1 MVKDLLRLLRF
12 GSTFGAISIFIL
24 SFLAALSE
32 ITAFVLMAIFVR
44 LIEKGTLRDFFGL
57 VIEYSHE
64 MLMKIAIA
72 IPTGLGIAVILNLI
86 TTILITREGRIYFER
101 LAEGVLD
108 EARKKLAAGADVS
121 MVDVN
126 GTLKYDSRYAGVSYM
141 HLLRLI
147 YPVVLTIG
155 ILSFAFAIE
164 KNLTLIVFFCVL
176 AVFPFHFKLMK
187 WGNMTAIRIREGAVQ
202 RGETVDHFTSLIY
215 QHPNPDALADFDSR
229 DLSRSSG
236 NKKYMDAYVD
246 RQRLGGFSNAI
257 SDVSIIAAVIII
269 SLVLVFRGTA
279 EGFALSNLIIGLI
292 VFRFLVRNT
301 RTVVQSVTTIVALQP
316 FFIRVYKIFDM
327 NSHSAAPAIIG
338 TLKKKNPL
346 RLAAITFEPFNH
358 WQAQK
363 MIRILSGAK
372 TGKPKPY
379 GVISSGFPLLS
390 SDWRAELGLAPQFGV
405 SEFRRRYVGLES
417 NISEIK
423 TFIEKADD
431 DKNHDSR
438 VVWSQLSRQSQFL
451 LLSMAFANAKT
462 ILIVNG
468 VDCLSMN
475 KEQLEAFMTATAPN
489 ALVMLFN
496 APPRNIRVSD
506 DFQLGVMVDENLN
519 MLGSVANYAELKAQ
533 IDSYK
538 VDTNSSKSYYETEV
552 YGI

>member
-1 MVKDLLRLLRF
+1 MAKDLLRLLRF

-202 RGETVDHFTSLIY
+202 RGETVGSFHLT
-215 QHPNPDALADFDSR
+215 
-229 DLSRSSG
+229 DLS
-236 NKKYMDAYVD
+236 A
-246 RQRLGGFSNAI
+246 
-257 SDVSIIAAVIII
+257 
-269 SLVLVFRGTA
+269 
-279 EGFALSNLIIGLI
+279 
-292 VFRFLVRNT
+292 
-301 RTVVQSVTTIVALQP
+301 
-316 FFIRVYKIFDM
+316 
-327 NSHSAAPAIIG
+327 
-338 TLKKKNPL
+338 
-346 RLAAITFEPFNH
+346 
-358 WQAQK
+358 
-363 MIRILSGAK
+363 
-372 TGKPKPY
+372 PKP
-379 GVISSGFPLLS
+379 GCTG
-390 SDWRAELGLAPQFGV
+390 
-405 SEFRRRYVGLES
+405 
-417 NISEIK
+417 
-423 TFIEKADD
+423 
-431 DKNHDSR
+431 
-438 VVWSQLSRQSQFL
+438 
-451 LLSMAFANAKT
+451 
-462 ILIVNG
+462 
-468 VDCLSMN
+468 
-475 KEQLEAFMTATAPN
+475 
-489 ALVMLFN
+489 
-496 APPRNIRVSD
+496 
-506 DFQLGVMVDENLN
+506 
-519 MLGSVANYAELKAQ
+519 
-533 IDSYK
+533 
-538 VDTNSSKSYYETEV
+538 
-552 YGI
+552 